1 MQLFP
6 LCVTLR
12 YLLRVPC
19 LQPNN
24 VLMLCTGVG
33 FVAKL
38 ADVGLARYMPEDK
51 TNIYTRSSGAR
62 CTLL

>member
-1 MQLFP
+1 
-6 LCVTLR
+6 
-12 YLLRVPC
+12 
-19 LQPNN
+19 
-24 VLMLCTGVG
+24 MLCTGVG